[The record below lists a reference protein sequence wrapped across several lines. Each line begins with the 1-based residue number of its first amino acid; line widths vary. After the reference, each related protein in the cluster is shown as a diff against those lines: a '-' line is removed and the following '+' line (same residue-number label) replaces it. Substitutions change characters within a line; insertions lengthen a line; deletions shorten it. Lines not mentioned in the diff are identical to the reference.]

1 MKETIHL
8 NIDDTQQV
16 LAIAKAL
23 SSEQRLNIL
32 KLLDSEVANISEI
45 AARLQI
51 PMSTAAL
58 HVKTLEE
65 AGWFPVWNGRC
76 MGLDET
82 FLCNRATSNSKA
94 IVVSERQLVGHLS
107 FGQQNET
114 MREYFL
120 SHKEIF
126 DLKF

>member
-1 MKETIHL
+1 MKT
-8 NIDDTQQV
+8 
-16 LAIAKAL
+16 
-23 SSEQRLNIL
+23 IL
-32 KLLDSEVANISEI
+32 KRIEGFWKGDGILRELITKRNQFDKELFKKSVLYNVKTLY
-45 AARLQI
+45 R
-51 PMSTAAL
+51 
-58 HVKTLEE
+58 KTLEE